1 MKARLSMIMLDIDH
15 FKNVNDTYGHKAG
28 DDVIRFISKT
38 IKNSI
43 RKVDFAARYGG
54 EEFVILLTN
63 TTVDATAKIAEKIRN
78 MVRDATVNAD
88 GALLSI
94 TASFGVSSY
103 PEPSMTAG
111 DLVKNADTALYYS
124 KEHGRDQVN
133 IFSKEM
139 MSAEEKDDE

>member
-54 EEFVILLTN
+54 EEFVILSNGNKESKKVLEKLCKQIEN
-63 TTVDATAKIAEKIRN
+63 EEFRFEEQILRITVTIGVADYDSGRSNDLWISAADEK
-78 MVRDATVNAD
+78 
-88 GALLSI
+88 
-94 TASFGVSSY
+94 
-103 PEPSMTAG
+103 
-111 DLVKNADTALYYS
+111 LYYG
-124 KEHGRDQVN
+124 KRDGKNKVVV
-133 IFSKEM
+133 
-139 MSAEEKDDE
+139 